1 MREFFKPDG
10 CLTGEAL
17 KALASGENLEEITR
31 LEISEHLS
39 FCDSCV
45 LRYTELLSEETLSEP
60 QTSVVPTVME
70 RIKRRAQLIFFNR
83 YVAAGLAACFALILW
98 GTGFFESF
106 VKGAEIGVNSFS
118 EANIRFTEY
127 SSDKL
132 SSLSE
137 RLSDFTEKLSDSFE
151 KNKEKGRTDNEK
163 E

>member
-10 CLTGEAL
+10 CLTDEAL
-17 KALASGENLEEITR
+17 TALISGEDLDELTY

-39 FCDSCV
+39 FCDSCI
-45 LRYTELLSEETLSEP
+45 LRYTELLGAETLIEP
-60 QTSVVPTVME
+60 QTSVAPTVME
-70 RIKRRAQLIFFNR
+70 KIRRRAQLIFFNR
-83 YVAAGLAACFALILW
+83 YVAAGLAACFALAMW

-106 VKGAEIGVNSFS
+106 AKGAEIGVNSFS
-118 EANIRFTEY
+118 EANARLTEY

-132 SSLSE
+132 SALSE
-137 RLSDFTEKLSDSFE
+137 KLSYFTEKLSDSFE